1 MSGALMVV
9 VGVVVALAGI
19 WSIRLAVVAAAAGA
33 SWLVA
38 DAFGTSFVS
47 GLLVA
52 VAGGV
57 LGLLLAILAAK
68 VLFFVMGAAVGAV
81 VGARLFVLLDHGDA
95 SVLLAVLFV
104 PAVAGCFGALAARW
118 RRRFLGWATAI
129 AGAAL
134 VLGGLGRIAPKTLG
148 FLADSEHPL
157 GQASSAIAW
166 ILLTVAARWGQR
178 RLARGRSAQAV
189 G

>member
-1 MSGALMVV
+1 MSGVLMVV
-9 VGVVVALAGI
+9 VGLGVALAGI

-38 DAFGTSFVS
+38 DAFGASFVT

-52 VAGGV
+52 TAGAV

-68 VLFFVMGAAVGAV
+68 ILFFVLGAAVGAV
-81 VGARLFVLLDHGDA
+81 VGARLFVLLDGGDA

-134 VLGGLGRIAPKTLG
+134 VLGGLGRIAPGTLG
-148 FLADSEHPL
+148 FLADTEQPL
-157 GQASSAIAW
+157 SQALSAAAW
-166 ILLTVAARWGQR
+166 ILLTLAARWGQR
-178 RLARGRSAQAV
+178 RLARDRSPQAA
-189 G
+189 

>member
-81 VGARLFVLLDHGDA
+81 VGARLFVLLDRGDA